1 VLAILKAKQLQY
13 IEESTAYITM
23 YLIFCIFWILHFTL
37 TGLGFFSLPGL
48 YVCIFFC
55 GLLSLIDMLPGCVLH
70 GPISIPRDSLWGSS
84 E

>member
-1 VLAILKAKQLQY
+1 MLAILKAKQLQY

-23 YLIFCIFWILHFTL
+23 YLIFCTFWILHFTL
-37 TGLGFFSLPGL
+37 TGLGFFL
-48 YVCIFFC
+48 YPDCMCVFFLC